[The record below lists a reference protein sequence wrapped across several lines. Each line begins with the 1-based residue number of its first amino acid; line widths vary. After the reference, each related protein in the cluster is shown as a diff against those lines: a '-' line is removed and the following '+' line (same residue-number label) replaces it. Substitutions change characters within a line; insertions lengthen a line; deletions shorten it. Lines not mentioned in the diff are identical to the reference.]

1 MEIFPLILLYMI
13 AGFYLWVSLIYVMR
27 GMRRRDYFLLFAH
40 SVLAW
45 PYLIY
50 IILRRKKQ

>member
-1 MEIFPLILLYMI
+1 METIPLILLYMI
-13 AGFYLWVSLIYVMR
+13 AGFYLWVSMIWVMR
-27 GMRRRDYFLLFAH
+27 GVRKRDYFYLLIH
-40 SVLAW
+40 CVTAW